1 MPPVVP
7 SPDQLPFF
15 EELASAPRPRRPHL
29 RIQPPLLAD
38 LTARQRKAVTHD
50 AGPLL
55 IVAGAGTGKTTV
67 ITRRIAWLIA
77 EKRALPSEILALT
90 FTDRAALE
98 MVERVDRLVPYGLHD
113 AEISTF
119 HAYGD
124 RLLREHALESGLS
137 DRSTVLSRAEQIIF
151 LREHLFELPL
161 DRYRPLG
168 DPTRFLS
175 ALVTLISRLRDED
188 ITPGAYLAAAAEL
201 QERSAGSP
209 DDAAMA
215 EEAGRH
221 AELAAAYDA
230 YERLMR
236 TTDRLDFG
244 DQVGLALGLLREHPT
259 VLAEERGRYR
269 YILVD
274 EFQDTNHAQWEI
286 VRLLAEPHGNVT
298 VVGDDDQSIYRFRG
312 AALGNI
318 LGFRDAYPKATSV
331 VLVDN
336 YRSRQPILD
345 AAHRLISN
353 NDPHRLEAREGLDKR
368 LRARLRF
375 DRPEPPAGAIELL
388 NFATGS
394 DEADAV
400 ADRIAASMRAGRQA
414 GDHAI
419 LVRGNRDAD
428 AYLRALNMARI
439 PWRFSGTAGL
449 YRQPE
454 VRVLISFLRALNDPD
469 DSVSL
474 YDLATSEIFGLA
486 ASDVT
491 LALTNARR
499 RRSSLA
505 VALADAVA
513 DPERSPFSLRA
524 IEVVQ
529 RLLGSLEAHRAM
541 STEKTS
547 GELLYHFISA
557 SGWLA
562 RLAHEARETGE
573 ERLANVGRFFEIV
586 RRQGSLLRDDRLPFL
601 VAQLDTLIETGDD
614 PSTAEVDPDAG
625 DAVHV
630 LTYHKAK
637 GLEFGVV
644 FLVGLVDDR
653 FPGRERR
660 DALELPDVLVNG
672 PAPDDDQHVAE
683 ERRLF
688 YVGMTRAREE
698 LVLSSAQDYGGRIS
712 RGVSRF
718 VAEALD
724 LPPATPVETIRP
736 ALLEQLARHQASP
749 TEPATAAPKPRLG
762 DRPLTL
768 SYGQINDYLDCP
780 AKYRYGHVVRIPTPA
795 SHQMVYGRALHA
807 AAQAY
812 HRRQLAGGTMSV
824 DELHAALDASW
835 ESVGFLTR
843 EHEEARR
850 AAAHE
855 AVERFWQDQQRDPAR
870 PTAVER
876 DFTVAFGQDR
886 IRGRYDRVDRD
897 VAGSRRHHRLQVER
911 RPRPGDRQPPRPRV
925 APAVDLRARPRGRA
939 RLAPRRAGAAF
950 PRVGHRRSRRAD
962 REAAREGTG
971 EAHPGGLRDPRRPIR
986 GNPERR
992 CAAATARSARSALTR
1007 RGERTASAHGHPS
1020 HPARHPCGRRA
1031 GCRGRQRVPGR
1042 NRATAL
1048 PRCRAQSCRGRD
1060 PGVRQRGVAGD
1071 SVRVPR

>member
-15 EELASAPRPRRPHL
+15 EELTAPPRPRRPHL

-124 RLLREHALESGLS
+124 RLLREHALEAGLS

-161 DRYRPLG
+161 ERFRPLG

-175 ALVTLISRLRDED
+175 GLVTLISRLRDED
-188 ITPGAYLAAAAEL
+188 ITPAAYLAAAADLRQRASE
-201 QERSAGSP
+201 SP
-209 DDAAMA
+209 GDEARA

-221 AELAAAYDA
+221 TELAAAFDA

-244 DQVGLALGLLREHPT
+244 DQVGLALRLLREHPT

-274 EFQDTNHAQWEI
+274 EFQDTNHSQWEI

-318 LGFRDAYPKATSV
+318 LGFRGAYPRATSV

-345 AAHRLISN
+345 AAHRLITH
-353 NDPHRLEAREGLDKR
+353 NDPDRLEAREGLDKR

-375 DRPEPPAGAIELL
+375 DRPEPLGGPIELL
-388 NFATGS
+388 AFATGS

-400 ADRIAASMRAGRQA
+400 ADRIDASMRAGRQA

-428 AYLRALNMARI
+428 PYLRALNMARI

-454 VRVLISFLRALNDPD
+454 VRVLISFLRAVNDPD

-491 LALTNARR
+491 LALTKARR
-499 RRSSLA
+499 RRSSLG

-541 STEKTS
+541 STEKSS

-614 PSTAEVDPDAG
+614 PSTADVDPEVG

-660 DALELPDVLVNG
+660 DALELPDALVSD
-672 PAPDDDQHVAE
+672 PAPDADQHVAE

-698 LVLSSAQDYGGRIS
+698 LVLSSAQDYGGRTS

-749 TEPATAAPKPRLG
+749 TEPATAARKPRLG
-762 DRPLTL
+762 DRPLML

-812 HRRQLAGGTMSV
+812 HRRQLAGGTMTV
-824 DELHAALDASW
+824 GELHSALDASW

-843 EHEEARR
+843 EHEEGRR

-855 AVERFWQDQQRDPAR
+855 AVERFWHDQQRDPAR

-876 DFTVAFGQDR
+876 DFTVAFGRDR

-897 VAGSRRHHRLQVER
+897 VAG
-911 RPRPGDRQPPRPRV
+911 RV
-925 APAVDLRARPRGRA
+925 VITDYKSNDVRDLATANRRARESLQLSIYALAHEAERGSLPDELALHFLESGIVGRA
-939 RLAPRRAGAAF
+939 TPTEKRLEKAQEKLGQAAAGIRAGRFEATPSAMRCGYCPF
-950 PRVGHRRSRRAD
+950 REICPDASR
-962 REAAREGTG
+962 
-971 EAHPGGLRDPRRPIR
+971 
-986 GNPERR
+986 
-992 CAAATARSARSALTR
+992 
-1007 RGERTASAHGHPS
+1007 
-1020 HPARHPCGRRA
+1020 
-1031 GCRGRQRVPGR
+1031 
-1042 NRATAL
+1042 
-1048 PRCRAQSCRGRD
+1048 
-1060 PGVRQRGVAGD
+1060 
-1071 SVRVPR
+1071 

>member
-38 LTARQRKAVTHD
+38 LTARQRKAVTHES
-50 AGPLL
+50 GPLL

-98 MVERVDRLVPYGLHD
+98 MVERVDRLVPYGQTD

-119 HAYGD
+119 HAFGD
-124 RLLREHALESGLS
+124 RLLREHALEAGLS
-137 DRSTVLSRAEQIIF
+137 DRSTVLSRAEQIIL

-175 ALVTLISRLRDED
+175 ALVTLIGRLRDED
-188 ITPGAYLAAAAEL
+188 ITPAAYLAAAADL
-201 QERSAGSP
+201 QAR
-209 DDAAMA
+209 AAA
-215 EEAGRH
+215 APADETLDEEAARH

-244 DQVGLALGLLREHPT
+244 DQVGLALRLLREHPS
-259 VLAEERGRYR
+259 VLEEEQARHR

-345 AAHRLISN
+345 AAHRLISH
-353 NDPHRLEAREGLDKR
+353 NDPERLEAREGLDKR
-368 LRARLRF
+368 LRARLKF
-375 DRPEPPAGAIELL
+375 DRAEPAAGPIGLL
-388 NFATGS
+388 AFATGS

-400 ADRIAASMRAGRQA
+400 ADHIGASLRAGRRA

-428 AYLRALNMARI
+428 IYLRALNMAGI

-454 VRVLISFLRALNDPD
+454 VRVLISFLRAVNDPD
-469 DSVSL
+469 DSISL

-486 ASDVT
+486 APDVT

-541 STEKTS
+541 STEKSS
-547 GELLYHFISA
+547 GELLYHFISG

-562 RLAHEARETGE
+562 RLAHEGRETGE
-573 ERLANVGRFFEIV
+573 ERLANVARFFEII

-614 PSTAEVDPDAG
+614 PSTADVDPDEG

-637 GLEFGVV
+637 GLEFGIV
-644 FLVGLVDDR
+644 FMVGLVDDR
-653 FPGRERR
+653 FPGRDRR
-660 DALELPDVLVNG
+660 DALELPDALVSG
-672 PAPDDDQHVAE
+672 PAPTEDQHVAE

-698 LVLSSAQDYGGRIS
+698 LVLSSAQDYGGRRS

-718 VAEALD
+718 VGEALD
-724 LPPATPVETIRP
+724 LPPATPLETIRP
-736 ALLEQLARHQASP
+736 ALLEQLGRHQASP
-749 TEPATAAPKPRLG
+749 TAPAAAVPKPRFG

-768 SYGQINDYLDCP
+768 SFGQINDYLDCP
-780 AKYRYGHVVRIPTPA
+780 AKYRYGHQVRIPTPA

-807 AAQAY
+807 AVQAY
-812 HRRQLAGGTMSV
+812 HRRQLAGGTMTL
-824 DELHAALDASW
+824 DELHAALDANW

-843 EHEEARR
+843 AHEEARR
-850 AAAHE
+850 AAGHE
-855 AVERFWQDQQRDPAR
+855 AVARFWEDQQRDPAR

-876 DFTVAFGQDR
+876 DFTVAFGRDR
-886 IRGRYDRVDRD
+886 LRGRYDRVDRD
-897 VAGSRRHHRLQVER
+897 VAGRVVITDYKSSDVRDLATANRRAKDSLQLSIYALAHEAEHGALPDELALHFLESGIV
-911 RPRPGDRQPPRPRV
+911 
-925 APAVDLRARPRGRA
+925 GRA
-939 RLAPRRAGAAF
+939 APTEKRLEKAQEKLTEAATGIRAGRFEATPSAMRCGYCPF
-950 PRVGHRRSRRAD
+950 REICPDASR
-962 REAAREGTG
+962 
-971 EAHPGGLRDPRRPIR
+971 
-986 GNPERR
+986 
-992 CAAATARSARSALTR
+992 
-1007 RGERTASAHGHPS
+1007 
-1020 HPARHPCGRRA
+1020 
-1031 GCRGRQRVPGR
+1031 
-1042 NRATAL
+1042 
-1048 PRCRAQSCRGRD
+1048 
-1060 PGVRQRGVAGD
+1060 
-1071 SVRVPR
+1071 

>member
-1 MPPVVP
+1 MP

-15 EELASAPRPRRPHL
+15 EELTAPARARRPHL

-67 ITRRIAWLIA
+67 ITRRIGWLIA
-77 EKRALPSEILALT
+77 EKRALPSQILALT

-98 MVERVDRLVPYGLHD
+98 MVERVDRLVPYGQTD
-113 AEISTF
+113 AGISTF

-124 RLLREHALESGLS
+124 RLLREHALEAGLS
-137 DRSTVLSRAEQIIF
+137 DRSTVLSRAEQIIL

-175 ALVTLISRLRDED
+175 ALVTLIGRLRDED
-188 ITPGAYLAAAAEL
+188 ITPTAYLAAAGKLRQRADE
-201 QERSAGSP
+201 AP
-209 DDAAMA
+209 DDESLAA
-215 EEAGRH
+215 EAARH
-221 AELAAAYDA
+221 AELAAAYEA

-244 DQVGLALGLLREHPT
+244 DQVGLALRLLRDHPT
-259 VLAEERGRYR
+259 VLEEERARYR
-269 YILVD
+269 HILVD

-318 LGFRDAYPKATSV
+318 LGFRGAYPKATSV

-345 AAHRLISN
+345 AAHRLIAH
-353 NDPHRLEAREGLDKR
+353 NDPDRLEAREGLDKR

-375 DRPEPPAGAIELL
+375 VRPEPAVGPIQLL
-388 NFATGS
+388 AFATGS
-394 DEADAV
+394 DEADAM
-400 ADRIAASMRAGRQA
+400 ADRIGASIRAGRRP

-428 AYLRALNMARI
+428 PYLRALNMARI

-454 VRVLISFLRALNDPD
+454 VRVLISFLRAVNDPE

-474 YDLATSEIFGLA
+474 YDLATSEIFGLS

-513 DPERSPFSLRA
+513 DPERSPFALRA
-524 IEVVQ
+524 IDVVQ

-541 STEKTS
+541 STEKSS
-547 GELLYHFISA
+547 GELLYHFISG

-562 RLAHEARETGE
+562 RLAHEARETGD
-573 ERLANVGRFFEIV
+573 ERMANVARLFEIV

-614 PSTAEVDPDAG
+614 PSTADVDPDDA

-637 GLEFGVV
+637 GLEFDAV
-644 FLVGLVDDR
+644 FMVGLVDDR
-653 FPGRERR
+653 FPGRDRR
-660 DALELPDVLVNG
+660 DALELPDALVSG
-672 PAPDDDQHVAE
+672 PAPDADQHVAE

-698 LVLSSAQDYGGRIS
+698 LVLSSAHDYGGRRT

-724 LPPATPVETIRP
+724 LPPATPVEAIRP

-749 TEPATAAPKPRLG
+749 TVPATAMPKPQLG

-768 SYGQINDYLDCP
+768 SYGQVNDYLDCP

-795 SHQMVYGRALHA
+795 SHPMVYGRALHA
-807 AAQAY
+807 AVQAY
-812 HRRQLAGGTMSV
+812 HRRQMTGSTMTI
-824 DELHAALDASW
+824 DDLRAALDANW
-835 ESVGFLTR
+835 ESIGFLTR

-850 AAAHE
+850 AAGHE
-855 AVERFWQDQQRDPAR
+855 ALGRFWEEQQRDPAR

-876 DFTVAFGQDR
+876 DFTVAFGRDR
-886 IRGRYDRVDRD
+886 LRGRYDRVDRD
-897 VAGSRRHHRLQVER
+897 GAGRVVITDYKSSDVRDLATANRRAKESLQLSMYALAHEAEHGALPDELALHFLESGIVGRAEPTEKRLEKAQEKLTQAAA
-911 RPRPGDRQPPRPRV
+911 GI
-925 APAVDLRARPRGRA
+925 RARHYEATPSAMRCGYCPFREICPDA
-939 RLAPRRAGAAF
+939 
-950 PRVGHRRSRRAD
+950 SR
-962 REAAREGTG
+962 
-971 EAHPGGLRDPRRPIR
+971 
-986 GNPERR
+986 
-992 CAAATARSARSALTR
+992 
-1007 RGERTASAHGHPS
+1007 
-1020 HPARHPCGRRA
+1020 
-1031 GCRGRQRVPGR
+1031 
-1042 NRATAL
+1042 
-1048 PRCRAQSCRGRD
+1048 
-1060 PGVRQRGVAGD
+1060 
-1071 SVRVPR
+1071 

>member
-7 SPDQLPFF
+7 SPDQIPFF
-15 EELASAPRPRRPHL
+15 EELTAAPRPRRPHL

-38 LTARQRKAVTHD
+38 LTVRQRKAVTHES
-50 AGPLL
+50 GPLL

-98 MVERVDRLVPYGLHD
+98 MVERVDRLVPYGQTD
-113 AEISTF
+113 AAISTF
-119 HAYGD
+119 HAFGD
-124 RLLREHALESGLS
+124 RLLREHALEAGLS
-137 DRSTVLSRAEQIIF
+137 DRSTVLSRAEQIIL

-188 ITPGAYLAAAAEL
+188 ISPASYLGAAAEL
-201 QERSAGSP
+201 RQRAADAP
-209 DDAAMA
+209 DDEVLA
-215 EEAGRH
+215 EEAARH
-221 AELAAAYDA
+221 AELSAAFDA

-244 DQVGLALGLLREHPT
+244 DQVGLALRLLRDHPS
-259 VLAEERGRYR
+259 VLEEERARYR

-318 LGFRDAYPKATSV
+318 LGFREAYPKAASV

-345 AAHRLISN
+345 AAHRLIKH
-353 NDPHRLEAREGLDKR
+353 NDPDRLEAREGLDKR

-375 DRPEPPAGAIELL
+375 DRPEPASGPIEMVA
-388 NFATGS
+388 FATGS

-400 ADRIAASMRAGRQA
+400 ADRIDASMLAGRRA

-419 LVRGNRDAD
+419 LVRGNREAD
-428 AYLRALNMARI
+428 PYLRALNMAHI

-454 VRVLISFLRALNDPD
+454 VRVLISFLRAVNDPD

-491 LALTNARR
+491 LALSNARR

-505 VALADAVA
+505 VALGDAVT

-541 STEKTS
+541 STEKSS
-547 GELLYHFISA
+547 GELLYHFISG

-562 RLAHEARETGE
+562 RLAHEGRETGE
-573 ERLANVGRFFEIV
+573 ERLANVARFFEIV

-614 PSTAEVDPDAG
+614 PSTADVDPDDG

-644 FLVGLVDDR
+644 FMVGLIDDR
-653 FPGRERR
+653 FPGWNRR
-660 DALELPDVLVNG
+660 DALELPEALVS
-672 PAPDDDQHVAE
+672 APPSDADQHVAE

-688 YVGMTRAREE
+688 YVGMTRARER
-698 LVLSSAQDYGGRIS
+698 LVLSSAQDYGGRRS

-724 LPPATPVETIRP
+724 LPPATQPETIRP
-736 ALLEQLARHQASP
+736 AVLEQLARHQASP
-749 TEPATAAPKPRLG
+749 TLPAAPAARPQLG
-762 DRPLTL
+762 GRPLSL
-768 SYGQINDYLDCP
+768 SYGQINDYLECP
-780 AKYRYGHVVRIPTPA
+780 AKYRYGHVVRLPTPA

-807 AAQAY
+807 AVQAY
-812 HRRQLAGGTMSV
+812 HRLQLAGGAMSI
-824 DELHAALDASW
+824 DELHAALDANW

-850 AAAHE
+850 ITARE
-855 AVERFWQDQQRDPAR
+855 ALSRFWDAQQRDPAQ

-876 DFTVAFGQDR
+876 DFTVAFGRDR
-886 IRGRYDRVDRD
+886 LRGRYDRVDRD
-897 VAGSRRHHRLQVER
+897 VAGRVVITDYKSSDVRDLGTANRRAKESLQLSIYALAHEAEHGSLPDELALHFLESGIV
-911 RPRPGDRQPPRPRV
+911 
-925 APAVDLRARPRGRA
+925 GRA
-939 RLAPRRAGAAF
+939 EPTEKRLEKAQ
-950 PRVGHRRSRRAD
+950 
-962 REAAREGTG
+962 EQLTQ
-971 EAHPGGLRDPRRPIR
+971 
-986 GNPERR
+986 
-992 CAAATARSARSALTR
+992 AATGIRAHQFEATPSAMRCGYCPFR
-1007 RGERTASAHGHPS
+1007 EICPDAS
-1020 HPARHPCGRRA
+1020 R
-1031 GCRGRQRVPGR
+1031 
-1042 NRATAL
+1042 
-1048 PRCRAQSCRGRD
+1048 
-1060 PGVRQRGVAGD
+1060 
-1071 SVRVPR
+1071 